1 MEVYMSKF
9 YDWVSKN
16 TGGIAVAA
24 FIIIPLFLLLF
35 SILRHE
41 NKVTQVTRQNPGCIY
56 LESSRLGVDQHYM
69 LCDGRINLVHL
80 AADGELPAPEVV
92 DVIQNAVEPAPVTAT
107 TPAK

>member
-1 MEVYMSKF
+1 
-9 YDWVSKN
+9 
-16 TGGIAVAA
+16 
-24 FIIIPLFLLLF
+24 
-35 SILRHE
+35 
-41 NKVTQVTRQNPGCIY
+41 
-56 LESSRLGVDQHYM
+56 M